1 MSGYNSRKLK
11 HKLNR
16 NLNNRGFSL
25 VEILIAVAILVLC
38 AVPLLKAFVTS
49 AQTNARAKSTDTVT
63 DDGQVAGDLCEGDDI
78 HCVSFLTYLATL

>member
-11 HKLNR
+11 YKLNR

-49 AQTNARAKSTDTVT
+49 A
-63 DDGQVAGDLCEGDDI
+63 
-78 HCVSFLTYLATL
+78 

>member
-11 HKLNR
+11 YKLNR

-38 AVPLLKAFVTS
+38 AVPLLKDQCQGKTEF
-49 AQTNARAKSTDTVT
+49 KCDY
-63 DDGQVAGDLCEGDDI
+63 AG
-78 HCVSFLTYLATL
+78 

>member
-11 HKLNR
+11 YKLNR
-16 NLNNRGFSL
+16 NLNNQGFSL

-49 AQTNARAKSTDTVT
+49 AQIQCQGKTEFKCDYT
-63 DDGQVAGDLCEGDDI
+63 G
-78 HCVSFLTYLATL
+78 